1 MNDDNRRNLSDKE
14 EEEEGGDEDQI
25 YQKEEPPSTEEVDKV
40 EEEKEKGK
48 KHENENESQNQS
60 QSHIQQQ
67 ESQTS
72 QMQSQ
77 QDPNLTLK
85 GGYKNVSEPLQE
97 EQEDSGNDSLAQNLS
112 LSGAK
117 KETYAKEMM
126 MRKSSSSQQ
135 SGESSSVPHFI
146 QHQPQPQ
153 PLLHSQQ
160 QYASP
165 SKREDNKKRTASQLS
180 PPATGAKGSQVSKQI
195 KLAATTTAT
204 AADNN
209 KDLIKMQEEEEEET
223 IILGDWNR
231 ALDAHIQ
238 KLALHMNVKKDQI
251 MGEMTK
257 IMQNTI
263 AGISNQEEVVKAI
276 RLEFTKARTDLDKA
290 CKQHQQTMDDKYQ
303 TYKSR
308 LEKDRQLFRDEQEE
322 KMNNLQQK
330 MDKFYLDRKSMKTYQ
345 QEQEESIKA
354 RIKEALEMNQEMY
367 NTSEDNFQAMLK
379 EDEDSIKHFLKEEED
394 QKKETRLRISRTK
407 KIKDL
412 QQQVG
417 SKKTKR
423 GGGRGDRKKKSVL
436 SLSSSSAFHELTT
449 EIEKHYA
456 DLENH
461 IQGRVKQLSHK
472 VLECENL
479 THDINIDDK
488 RIRNASSD
496 HKTTFED
503 IKTQVKDL
511 SAQFRRL
518 QEVQSDLHVQQ
529 AELEEQITRK
539 QQILKE
545 ERTNTQ
551 ALMTQQIEQCRIDTL
566 HVKLELTELQ
576 NGVADLTKRYSSLNE
591 HLNYLAN
598 QDLPHLDSVLR
609 DTTAEQKHR
618 LKTIEQNMEATQ
630 YALNNDRITQEQI
643 KREIDTYFVRTFP
656 EVWEEKRRI
665 LAHLTSDNN
674 HVLMDDFVKLYDQ
687 KEENI
692 KAFWSSKVEEAAA
705 NNKGG
710 FGGASGSGGES
721 QKNKMIMPPP
731 QQQQQQQHKLFTA
744 PFSSTFSPLR
754 DNSHFGWEPSPI
766 SDRHSSFTN
775 KKMLPLAAAAEEET
789 TPTTAGFR
797 IGSGG
802 GGIDMNQGGRGTSS
816 ETVMGLGRGTSAGSA
831 VGGRG
836 RGGFDA
842 FGSGLESR
850 GSASIFTNQQ
860 AFGERGVG
868 VGGGAA
874 GSDTIISSTDKDS
887 KQEKLSKQQQ
897 QQQPLSSDDPVSST
911 SNLKTSTTKRN
922 FINHALISKNAA
934 IYTGE
939 LPHHKQLQESTKKGK

>member
-1 MNDDNRRNLSDKE
+1 MNDDNRRNVSDKE
-14 EEEEGGDEDQI
+14 EKGDEDQI

-40 EEEKEKGK
+40 EEEEEKG

-67 ESQTS
+67 QSQTS
-72 QMQSQ
+72 QMQRQ
-77 QDPNLTLK
+77 QDPNLTRK
-85 GGYKNVSEPLQE
+85 GGDENVSEPLQE
-97 EQEDSGNDSLAQNLS
+97 EQDSGNNSLAQNLS
-112 LSGAK
+112 LGGGGGAK
-117 KETYAKEMM
+117 KETYASSKE

-135 SGESSSVPHFI
+135 SGESSSVPHI
-146 QHQPQPQ
+146 QHQKNQ
-153 PLLHSQQ
+153 PLLHSQ

-195 KLAATTTAT
+195 KLDNRTTTTTAT
-204 AADNN
+204 VAADNN
-209 KDLIKMQEEEEEET
+209 QDLIKMQEEEEEI
-223 IILGDWNR
+223 IILDDWNR

-238 KLALHMNVKKDQI
+238 KLALNVNVKKDQI
-251 MGEMTK
+251 VGEMTK

-276 RLEFTKARTDLDKA
+276 RLEITKAQTDLNKA
-290 CKQHQQTMDDKYQ
+290 CKQHQQTMDEKYQ

-308 LEKDRQLFRDEQEE
+308 LENDRQLFRDEQEE

-330 MDKFYLDRKSMKTYQ
+330 MDKFNLDRKSMKTYQ

-412 QQQVG
+412 QQQQVG

-423 GGGRGDRKKKSVL
+423 GRGDRKKSVL

-456 DLENH
+456 DLESH

-710 FGGASGSGGES
+710 FGVGASGGES

-744 PFSSTFSPLR
+744 PFSSNFSPLR

-850 GSASIFTNQQ
+850 GSASIVITNQQ

-874 GSDTIISSTDKDS
+874 GSGTIISSTDKDS
-887 KQEKLSKQQQ
+887 KQEKLSKQQ

-939 LPHHKQLQESTKKGK
+939 LPHKQLQESTKKGK